1 MSGYHDDTAEEV
13 RAEEAFVDFPRLRDA
28 ALKNLVEN
36 QHKAVTAP
44 PGPLLI
50 LAGAGTGKTRCLTA
64 RIAWCIAE
72 QKLCLQHVLAI
83 TFTRKAAKEMKE
95 RLASMMGPAANSMN
109 VGTFHGI
116 CMRILRDNAEYA
128 GLSPKF
134 TVLDD
139 DEQLR
144 IFKDVINEL
153 FPNTSKQIS
162 AAVIR
167 DALDAERNGDGAV
180 DAWEVLSKNR
190 KALETLQIL
199 ETEPRLR
206 AIATMY
212 DQEKSDA
219 QVLDYNDIIIKVIEM
234 MERHAGVRD
243 YYRKAFRLI
252 LCDEYQDTNAAQE
265 KLISLLLNTDRNI
278 TCVGDEDQSVYGWR
292 GADINNILSFEK
304 RYEGATVIKLEQN
317 FRSTGSILTAANKLI
332 GCNDQRLGKNLYTV
346 SESGATLTHQRYGNT
361 QTEAHAIVNT
371 IADLNRKG
379 IDYRNIAVLGR
390 YTTMIASIQLPLAQ
404 ARIPFT
410 VTAGKKAQE
419 TQDIQN
425 VIAFFRFAK
434 NRADDFALHR
444 ILTAKSRGLGPTKM
458 KKVSDEARA
467 RRVPMIDALATLIEA
482 EEIKGKVAVNLAVLI
497 AFLEELSDDYQ
508 LQVPPAEI
516 YQKAVA
522 ELEIDQDVEKAREKA
537 DKIAEKIQRTK
548 AHAAIDRRTDRLAEL
563 QHAIASAP
571 DLDEMIDA
579 LALDPIDGEE
589 AKDGVWVGTI
599 HAAKGLE
606 FDHVI
611 LPCWSD
617 GVFPSVRIARTL
629 TSTQASPEEV
639 LDARN
644 QMEEERR
651 LAYVALTRGKKTVQI
666 TSTEF
671 FQGEPDLMP
680 SRFIGEIS
688 RELAMVETLR

>member
-1 MSGYHDDTAEEV
+1 MSYQDDTEEV
-13 RAEEAFVDFPRLRDA
+13 RAEEALVDYPRLGQA
-28 ALKNLVEN
+28 ALTNLVEN
-36 QHKAVTAP
+36 QYKAVTAP
-44 PGPLLI
+44 PGPVLI

-72 QKLCLQHVLAI
+72 QKLGLQHVLAI
-83 TFTRKAAKEMKE
+83 TFTRKAAREMKE

-109 VGTFHGI
+109 IGTFHGI
-116 CMRILRDNAEYA
+116 CMRILRDNAEYV
-128 GLSPKF
+128 GLSPRF

-144 IFKDVINEL
+144 IFKDVINEI
-153 FPNTSKQIS
+153 FPNTAKQIS

-167 DALDAERNGDGAV
+167 DALDAERNGDGSV
-180 DAWEVLSKNR
+180 NAWDVLSKNR
-190 KALETLQIL
+190 KAAETVQIL

-206 AIATMY
+206 AIAAMY
-212 DQEKSDA
+212 DQEKTDA
-219 QVLDYNDIIIKVIEM
+219 QVLDYNDIILKVIELM
-234 MERHAGVRD
+234 AHNVGVRD
-243 YYRKAFRLI
+243 YYRTMFRMVLI
-252 LCDEYQDTNAAQE
+252 DEYQDTNAAQE
-265 KLISLLLNTDRNI
+265 NLIAMLLNEQRNI

-304 RYEGATVIKLEQN
+304 RYQGATVIKLEQN
-317 FRSTGSILTAANKLI
+317 FRSTGAILNAANALI
-332 GCNDQRLGKNLYTV
+332 AKNEERLGKNLYTV
-346 SESGATLTHQRYGNT
+346 SGSGATLTHKRYASNKS
-361 QTEAHAIVNT
+361 EALAIVNR
-371 IADLNRKG
+371 IAELNRQG
-379 IDYRNIAVLGR
+379 IAYGQIAVLGR
-390 YTTMIASIQLPLAQ
+390 FTTMISSLQMPLAQ

-425 VIAFFRFAK
+425 VIAFYRFAK

-467 RRVPMIDALATLIEA
+467 RRVPMIDALASLIEA

-516 YQKAVA
+516 YEKVIA
-522 ELEIDQDVEKAREKA
+522 ELEIDTDIAKEREKA

-548 AHAAIDRRTDRLAEL
+548 AHAAIDRRAERLAEL
-563 QHAIASAP
+563 QQAIAGAP
-571 DLDEMIDA
+571 DLDDMIDA
-579 LALDPIDGEE
+579 LALDPIEDEE
-589 AKDGVWVGTI
+589 VKDGVWVGTI

-611 LPCWSD
+611 LPSWSD
-617 GVFPSVRIARTL
+617 GVFPSARVARTL

-651 LAYVALTRGKKTVQI
+651 LAYVALTRGKKTVEI

-671 FQGEPDLMP
+671 FQGEADLMP

-688 RELAMVETLR
+688 RELAKVETIR